1 MHGSGGDPKKCPFIF
16 PKGDAAV
23 GTAAAEKNGSWA
35 VWGVL
40 AAGGVALAA
49 VAHPDVSGSDVAV
62 LAVRGALHGAPR
74 RAEVLVA
81 WAVQHWRQVV
91 LALISALVG
100 VVVACRLVFAVLRML
115 SRSVTGLGGGGGER
129 VVAFFHPYASSGGG
143 GERVLWVALQSL
155 ADSALLPA
163 VRVVVYTGDDG
174 LNKKQVLDKAR
185 TRFQVELPASVVDRL
200 EFVTVQGRY
209 LLEGKRYPR
218 LTLLLQALG
227 SMAVGLECL
236 WRCPPDVF
244 IDTTG
249 APFIYPLARL
259 LAGCT
264 VGAYVHYPII
274 SSDMLAKVPAIIPP
288 T

>member
-1 MHGSGGDPKKCPFIF
+1 MHGAGGDPKKCPFIF
-16 PKGDAAV
+16 PKGGAA
-23 GTAAAEKNGSWA
+23 GTGGAKKSAGWA

-49 VAHPDVSGSDVAV
+49 VALPDASGSASAV
-62 LAVRGALHGAPR
+62 LAVRGALYGTPR

-81 WAVQHWRQVV
+81 WAVQYWRQVC
-91 LALISALVG
+91 LALVSAVVG

-115 SRSVTGLGGGGGER
+115 SRSVTGLGGGGCER

-174 LNKKQVLDKAR
+174 LNKQQMLDKASV
-185 TRFQVELPASVVDRL
+185 RFQVELPASVVARL
-200 EFVTVQGRY
+200 EFVTVHSRY

-218 LTLLLQALG
+218 MTMLCQALG

-274 SSDMLAKVPAIIPP
+274 SSDMLAKVPH
-288 T
+288 